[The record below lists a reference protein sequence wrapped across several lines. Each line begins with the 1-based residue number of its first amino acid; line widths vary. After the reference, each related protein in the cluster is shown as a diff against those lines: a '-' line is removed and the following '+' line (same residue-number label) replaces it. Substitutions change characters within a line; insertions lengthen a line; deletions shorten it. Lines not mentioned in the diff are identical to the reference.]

1 MLPALCP
8 QSQLPCLSPQSLGL
22 PPQTELDMSI
32 WVVFLKHEEL
42 IRAGS
47 MRAGTSIQGG
57 RYPDLVLTEMTMS
70 EMGEEPLD

>member
-1 MLPALCP
+1 MSLSHSPVMSPALCP

-32 WVVFLKHEEL
+32 WVVFPKHEEL

-47 MRAGTSIQGG
+47 M
-57 RYPDLVLTEMTMS
+57 
-70 EMGEEPLD
+70 